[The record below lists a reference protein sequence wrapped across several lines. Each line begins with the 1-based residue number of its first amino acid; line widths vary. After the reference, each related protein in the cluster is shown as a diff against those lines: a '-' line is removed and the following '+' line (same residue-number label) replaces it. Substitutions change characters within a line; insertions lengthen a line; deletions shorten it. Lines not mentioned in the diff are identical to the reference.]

1 MPATSA
7 AKVEAFGF
15 IATGNLGD
23 ESMWE
28 PDSEGIFRMA
38 NRPCWL
44 PAVCV
49 PAFLVGLNDL
59 PNGTAFGHGL
69 S

>member
-1 MPATSA
+1 MSGLAARSKVMPATSA
-7 AKVEAFGF
+7 AEVEAFGF

-38 NRPCWL
+38 NRPAGCL
-44 PAVCV
+44 LFACQN
-49 PAFLVGLNDL
+49 FC
-59 PNGTAFGHGL
+59 
-69 S
+69 